1 MSFLI
6 RMLIAVFALSSLSLT
21 WLSACGVTAMLGG
34 MGNTLVSIV
43 VAPESGSVTPG
54 EAVQYIAQGKY
65 RDGST
70 QNITASVVWSSTNP
84 GSALV
89 DGAGRATGV
98 SAGATTIE
106 ASSGAVSDAAPLD
119 VKGGTLTALATSPAS
134 IALNTGQQQ
143 KVNASG
149 TYSDGTRK
157 DLTAALHWTS
167 TNPAAAVVG
176 PAGVVRGV
184 SAGTTTIVANTG
196 ELSAASAATVHGP
209 ELTSIQ
215 IKSAPDHL
223 AVGATQPLVALGS
236 YSNGATQDM
245 TSAVTWS
252 SSSISSATV
261 SQAGVVAA
269 VAPGAATIRA
279 TSGAVSGSALIA
291 VAQTGKTSSG
301 CDGAG
306 NCYIR
311 AAATGAGTGAN
322 WTDAFTGFGSS
333 SGQVDPGAMQRGVT
347 YWIANGEYGPQNFST
362 PTMGASIITIKGA
375 TPSSH
380 GAAADWSATFWGQ
393 AVFGV
398 GPSFISSDYW
408 TFDGQTRGTDWQSGY
423 TIKFDLNGMN
433 YHGGAVNTRTPTGAA
448 SNLRFDYVEVRGSN
462 TNYVHNSGN
471 RTSCGGY
478 CDSGFYTGSPTNNF
492 YVGHSWVHDVGDT
505 QFQSN
510 MNSSGNSNGT
520 NWIIEYNYIS
530 RDHTGEQAPSN
541 HSEAFSS
548 TAQNMTVR
556 YNYFQDIVSS
566 GVITDASGG
575 VPDVGPWYIYGNI
588 VFWTDDGPMNGT
600 ASGLGDGFVSMFGE
614 NMHGTSYIVGNTIA
628 NLGKQ
633 PYCEK
638 QGTACA
644 MYFLYIIGDDQGKPT
659 WHIANNVVWNVQGRC
674 VYGSAPGWTI
684 HADYNSAFSSSFS
697 NCGSHAENSG
707 GNPFA
712 NWDGKG
718 KQFMP
723 WPKLDFSLAGDTK
736 QGLDVFANL
745 PPGCTPGVNCMN
757 VAMDGTIYGANSSY
771 NRGAMQRKPGT
782 TPLQNGSRE
791 KKKR

>member
-1 MSFLI
+1 MSVLI
-6 RMLIAVFALSSLSLT
+6 RMLIAFVALSSLSLT
-21 WLSACGVTAMLGG
+21 WLSACGVTGMLGDT
-34 MGNTLVSIV
+34 GNPLVSIDV
-43 VAPESGSVTPG
+43 TPETGSVTPG
-54 EAVQYIAQGKY
+54 EAVQYTAQGRF

-70 QNITASVVWSSTNP
+70 RNLTASVTWSSTDP
-84 GSALV
+84 GAALV
-89 DGAGRATGV
+89 DIAGRATGV
-98 SAGATTIE
+98 SAGATMIE
-106 ASSGAVSDAAPLD
+106 ASDGAVTDAAPLA
-119 VKGGTLTALATSPAS
+119 VNGGTLTALVVSPAT
-134 IALNTGQQQ
+134 IALSAGQQQ
-143 KVNASG
+143 KLSASG
-149 TYSDGTRK
+149 SYSDGGRK
-157 DLTAALHWTS
+157 DLTAALHWAS
-167 TNPAAAVVG
+167 TNPAVAAVSPEG
-176 PAGVVRGV
+176 LIRGV
-184 SAGTTTIVANTG
+184 APGTATIVANTG
-196 ELSAASAATVHGP
+196 EVSTTSTVAVHGP
-209 ELTSIQ
+209 ELTAIQ
-215 IKSAPDHL
+215 IKSAPHQL
-223 AVGATQPLVALGS
+223 AVGASQPLVALAK
-236 YSNGATQDM
+236 YSNGTTQDL

-252 SSSISSATV
+252 SSSESAARV

-279 TSGAVSGSALIA
+279 AVGAVSGSAAIA
-291 VAQTGKTSSG
+291 VAQTGKTGKG

-311 AAATGAGTGAN
+311 AGATGAGTGAN
-322 WTDAFTGFGSS
+322 WSDAYTGFGIST
-333 SGQVDPGAMQRGVT
+333 GQVDPGAMQRGAA
-347 YWIANGEYGPQNFST
+347 YWIAGGEYGPQNFST
-362 PTMGASIITIKGA
+362 PVMGTAIITIKGA
-375 TPSSH
+375 TPASH
-380 GAAADWSATFWGQ
+380 GAAADWNDSFAGQ

-398 GPSFISSDYW
+398 GPNFFSSDYW
-408 TFDGQTRGTDWQSGY
+408 TFDGQTRGADWQSGY

-471 RTSCGGY
+471 RSSCGGY
-478 CDSGFYTGSPTNNF
+478 CDSGFYTGSQTNNF

-510 MNSSGNSNGT
+510 MNSSGNSNGS

-548 TAQNMTVR
+548 TVQNMTVR

-575 VPDVGPWYIYGNI
+575 VPDVGPWYIYGNV

-614 NMHGTSYIVGNTIA
+614 NMHGTSYIVNNTIA

-644 MYFLYIIGDDQGKPT
+644 MYFLYIIGDDKGKPT

-674 VYGSAPGWTI
+674 VYGSAPGWTM
-684 HADYNSAFSSSFS
+684 HTDYNSAFGSSFS
-697 NCGSHAENSG
+697 NCGGHAENSG

-718 KQFMP
+718 KQFVP
-723 WPKLDFSLAGDTK
+723 WPKLDFGLANDTK
-736 QGLDVFANL
+736 PGLDVFANL

-757 VAMDGTIYGANSSY
+757 VSMDGTIYGANGSY
-771 NRGAMQRKPGT
+771 NRGAVQRKGEASA
-782 TPLQNGSRE
+782 G
-791 KKKR
+791 KKNRR